1 MVGTPCSVGLSP
13 LAATGRGR
21 KPLGLDIDS
30 DRDENPV
37 SDHAPP
43 LERPTLVEDLL
54 LLLFQPDSSTIAG
67 ENTLF
72 YALGGAALA
81 DLALDERVTATNDR
95 PSRARIE
102 AIADAAPSDPLLL
115 PAWEYVATKPR
126 NVQTVL
132 AAIGPPLREPM
143 LKRLVERGDLVEQD
157 HRTLGIF
164 PTTKLI
170 EGETGRRDALVASVR
185 DVLVDGHEPEP
196 RVAALAALLFA
207 SGALP
212 QLHREIPWTSA
223 VITRADDLKRGNWGA
238 GAAAHAIAR
247 TIASIATSHVFV
259 ATTILPDS

>member
-1 MVGTPCSVGLSP
+1 M
-13 LAATGRGR
+13 
-21 KPLGLDIDS
+21 I
-30 DRDENPV
+30 N
-37 SDHAPP
+37 HAPP
-43 LERPTLVEDLL
+43 LVPPSLVEDLL

-67 ENTLF
+67 ENMLF

-81 DLALDERVTATNDR
+81 DFALDGRVTATSDS

-102 AIADAAPSDPLLL
+102 AVGSTAPSDPLLL
-115 PAWEYVATKPR
+115 SAWEYVAAKPR

-143 LKRLVERGDLVEQD
+143 LTRLVERGDLVEQD

-170 EGETGRRDALVASVR
+170 EGGTGRRDHLVASVR
-185 DVLVDGHEPEP
+185 AALVDGLEPEP

-212 QLHREIPWTSA
+212 QLDREIPWTSA
-223 VITRADDLKRGNWGA
+223 VITRADALKRGNWGA
-238 GAAAHAIAR
+238 GAAADAIAR
-247 TIASIATSHVFV
+247 TVASIATSQVFV